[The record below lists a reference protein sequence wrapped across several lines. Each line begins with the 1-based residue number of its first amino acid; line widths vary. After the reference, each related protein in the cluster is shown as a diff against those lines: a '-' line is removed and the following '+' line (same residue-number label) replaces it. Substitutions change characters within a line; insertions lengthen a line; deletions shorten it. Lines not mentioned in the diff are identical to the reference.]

1 MASSQSHWTVHPLDG
16 SIALAELVDLRLR
29 EHPDRTYAVFPSDAP
44 DGEPT
49 RITYLEWCRAIHRVA
64 HLLRPQPDFKKREVV
79 GIIVNCDTLMH
90 VTTIIGLMRA
100 GLIPYP
106 MSNRNSPAAVS
117 HMLQK
122 TSCHRLITTSAS
134 LDSLIS
140 GLKADLSAV
149 GHELTIDELPS
160 IYDAFPHLG
169 HETAD
174 DPFTPY
180 PPMTNCTSDD
190 IICYIHSSGST
201 GFPKSIP
208 HSNRTMLGW
217 YGGPLGKDMHQYPK
231 HLRFGALPL
240 PTFHMMGLAFQGFA
254 PLIAGTS
261 VALFE
266 PKWPAPP
273 VVPGP
278 GNTLEGMKRT
288 KVDAIISVPT
298 FLELWSESEDA
309 IAFLREMEVVLFG
322 GGPLSRQ
329 IGNKLVSRGVNL
341 RSAYGGTEFGGVTHF
356 LAPKELAIGPTEW
369 EYLVFD
375 PKIPIR
381 MVPQDDGKYELQV
394 LHSDIYPLLVHNL
407 PDVPG
412 YATSDLF
419 EKHPTKEGLWKIIG
433 RVDDV
438 LILASGEK
446 TVPAPMEGKIL
457 TSPLVSGAM
466 MFGRGHNEVGILIEP
481 RPEHAIDPADEEAL
495 VEFRNALWPVIE
507 EANEDAPAFS
517 RIFKEMVLVTS
528 PNKPMRRAAKGTIMR
543 KATLADYAQ
552 EIDELYERVESSRG
566 EDVEPPKSWET
577 SDLEEWLIIQAQDI
591 NDMSKGLQPDPE
603 VDLFA
608 QGFDSLSA
616 TFLRNRIIGALRSS
630 EDPAAKVAA
639 ATVSQNFVFANNTIR
654 SLAMAIRNLISPLAN
669 GHVPEYSHAA
679 VMEQLI
685 LKYSADMPT
694 LSATSAAALPPK
706 STVLITG
713 TTGGLGSYMLWML
726 LEDEKVERVYAFNRK
741 SSRASLAERQKVAF
755 EDRGLPAHLLESP
768 KLALVEGEE
777 SSHNLGL
784 DSALYD
790 ELRTTCT
797 QIIHNAWRL
806 DFNLSVSS
814 FESNIKGVRN
824 LIDLGLASPYGSNFR
839 IVFTSSVGVSQ
850 GWNLEKGEFPEESD
864 LPVDVAVGAGYGES
878 KFVSEQLLVKA
889 AQRGIQTTS
898 LRIGQIAGGKPDG
911 SWATTDWVPIFIK
924 SSRALGCLPD
934 AQGVSTWMTSE
945 VVAQTVLDAA
955 FAGERPPSALNVL
968 HPHLVSWS
976 GIMDGVRTALVKI
989 VDQGKSEPLPL
1000 VPFKQWIALLEKK
1013 AAGATESDI
1022 KAMPAIK
1029 LLPFFQN
1036 MAVADEAIRAS
1047 GQTETEAGGMPR
1059 FATHKAQAVSQTLRD
1074 APELSA
1080 EDAERWIAYWNRKG
1094 LFA

>member
-1 MASSQSHWTVHPLDG
+1 MASSQSHWSIPAFDG
-16 SIALAELVDLRLR
+16 SVALPDLVDLRLQ
-29 EHPDRTYAVFPSDAP
+29 ENPERTYAVFPSDAP
-44 DGEPT
+44 HGEPT
-49 RITYLEWCRAIHRVA
+49 HITYLEWCRAAHRVA
-64 HLLRPQPDFKKREVV
+64 HLLRPQPDFERREVV
-79 GIIVNCDTLMH
+79 GVLVNCDTLMYA
-90 VTTIIGLMRA
+90 TTITGLIRA
-100 GLIPYP
+100 GLTPYP

-134 LDSLIS
+134 LNSLIS
-140 GLKADLSAV
+140 GIKADLSAE
-149 GHELTIDELPS
+149 GYELTIDELPS
-160 IYDAFPHLG
+160 IYDVFPRLG
-169 HETAD
+169 RETAA

-180 PPMTNCTSDD
+180 PPMTNCKPDD
-190 IICYIHSSGST
+190 IIFYIHSSGST

-217 YGGPLGKDMHQYPK
+217 YSGPLGIDMYKYSQ
-231 HLRFGALPL
+231 HLRFGALAL
-240 PTFHMMGLAFQGFA
+240 PAFHMMGMSFQVFA
-254 PLIAGTS
+254 PLIAGIS
-261 VALFE
+261 VAFFE
-266 PKWPAPP
+266 PKWPALPI
-273 VVPGP
+273 VPGP
-278 GNTLEGMKRT
+278 GNTLEGMKKTRINS
-288 KVDAIISVPT
+288 IICVPT
-298 FLELWSESEDA
+298 FLELWSESEEA
-309 IAFLREMEVVLFG
+309 IAFLREMEVVIFG

-329 IGNKLVSRGVNL
+329 IGNKLASRGVRL
-341 RSAYGGTEFGGVTHF
+341 RSGYGGTEFGAVTYF
-356 LAPKELAIGPTEW
+356 IAPKELAVDPMEW
-369 EYLVFD
+369 EYLIFN
-375 PKIPIR
+375 PRIPVR
-381 MVPQDDGKYELQV
+381 MAPLEDGKYELQV
-394 LHSDIYPLLVHNL
+394 LHSDIHPLLVHNL

-419 EKHPTKEGLWKIIG
+419 EKHPTKEGLWKIVG
-433 RVDDV
+433 RIDDV

-495 VEFRNALWPVIE
+495 VEFRNAIWSVIE
-507 EANEDAPAFS
+507 EANEEAPAFS
-517 RIFKEMVLVTS
+517 RIFKEMILVTS
-528 PNKPMRRAAKGTIMR
+528 PEKPMRRAPKGTVIR

-566 EDVEPPKSWET
+566 EDVDPPKSWET
-577 SDLEEWLIIQAQDI
+577 TDLKEWLILQAQEI
-591 NDMSKGLQPDPE
+591 NDMSKGSLPDPE

-616 TFLRNRIIGALRSS
+616 TFLRNRIIGALRLS
-630 EDPAAKVAA
+630 ENPAAKVAA
-639 ATVSQNFVFANNTIR
+639 ATVSQNFVFANSTIV
-654 SLAMAIRNLISPLAN
+654 SLATAIRNLISPLAN
-669 GHVPEYSHAA
+669 GHVPEHSHVA

-694 LSATSAAALPPK
+694 LSASSAAALPPK
-706 STVLITG
+706 STVLLTG
-713 TTGGLGSYMLWML
+713 TTGGLGSSMLWML
-726 LEDEKVERVYAFNRK
+726 LEDEMVERVYAFNRK

-755 EDRGLPAHLLESP
+755 EDRGLPVHLLESP
-768 KLALVEGEE
+768 KLVLVEGEE

-784 DSALYD
+784 DSALYN

-797 QIIHNAWRL
+797 RIIHNAWRL

-814 FESNIKGVRN
+814 FEPNIRGVRN

-839 IVFTSSVGVSQ
+839 FLFTSSVGTSQ

-864 LPVDVAVGAGYGES
+864 LPLDVAVGAGYGES
-878 KFVSEQLLVKA
+878 KFVSEKLLVEA
-889 AQRGIQTTS
+889 GQRGIQTTS

-911 SWATTDWVPIFIK
+911 AWATSDWVPIFIK

-934 AQGVSTWMTSE
+934 AEGVSTWMTSE
-945 VVAQTVLDAA
+945 VVAQAVLDAA
-955 FAGERPPSALNVL
+955 FAGERPPSTLNVL
-968 HPHLVSWS
+968 HPRPVSWS
-976 GIMDGVRTALVKI
+976 SIMEDVRTALMEI

-1013 AAGATESDI
+1013 AAGATEGDI

-1036 MAVADEAIRAS
+1036 MALADQAIRAS

-1059 FATHKAQAVSQTLRD
+1059 FATRKAQTVSQALRD

-1080 EDAERWIAYWNRKG
+1080 EDVERWIAYWNKKG
-1094 LFA
+1094 FFA